1 MVSNWEQ
8 NMLYNRSQQILCR
21 KEISMLASLKVSS
34 LADKYVLYTPE
45 PNAKGGLNFEGFAM
59 QK

>member
-1 MVSNWEQ
+1 
-8 NMLYNRSQQILCR
+8 MLYNRSQQILCR

>member
-1 MVSNWEQ
+1 
-8 NMLYNRSQQILCR
+8 MLT
-21 KEISMLASLKVSS
+21 SLKVPC

-45 PNAKGGLNFEGFAM
+45 PNAKGGLNFAGFAM